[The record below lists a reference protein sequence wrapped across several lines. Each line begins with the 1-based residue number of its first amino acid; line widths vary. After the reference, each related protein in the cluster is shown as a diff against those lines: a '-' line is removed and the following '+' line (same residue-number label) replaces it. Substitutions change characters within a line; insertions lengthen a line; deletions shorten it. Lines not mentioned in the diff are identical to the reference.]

1 MAEDSTIISVRGVRR
16 IFRTQAGDVSALDGV
31 DLDVRRGQFV
41 SVMGPSGSGKTT
53 LLNLIGGLDAP
64 TEGEVHIEGRRL
76 ETLSPR
82 DRAHL
87 RSRKIGFI
95 FQTFNL
101 CPAMTAAEN
110 VLLPMI
116 LAGRPLRDARERAL
130 MLLDRVGLADRPTH
144 RPSQLSGGQQQRVA
158 VARALANDPPIL
170 LADEP
175 TGNLDLASGESLVA
189 LLRDLA
195 GQVTILTA
203 THDPK
208 MLEASDR
215 VVCLEGGRVRR
226 DS

>member
-31 DLDVRRGQFV
+31 DLDVPRGQFV

-87 RSRKIGFI
+87 RCMKIGFI